1 MSEYS
6 YTVVIT
12 PEEDG
17 GFTVDVP
24 ALPGCHTEGKT
35 MEEALDMAKDAIQC
49 YIESLIKDNQPIPQ
63 EKQPATIAT
72 VKVVA

>member
-12 PEEDG
+12 PEEEG

-24 ALPGCHTEGKT
+24 ALPGCHTEGRT
-35 MEEALDMAKDAIQC
+35 MDEALAMAKDAIEG
-49 YIESLIKDNQPIPQ
+49 YIASLIKDNQPIPQ
-63 EKQPATIAT
+63 EKQPAVLTM
-72 VKVVA
+72 VKIVA